1 MIYILYE
8 NPIFFEKKK
17 LYADNIYGI
26 FVNLQFVPIV
36 WGHDINRLNL
46 KILLYGN
53 ILQMAQT
60 LPSR

>member
-8 NPIFFEKKK
+8 NPIFFEKKN